1 MSQGKPISVSS
12 PGSDLYPRI
21 IISSWNDF
29 LKNIEQFLDGNWI
42 FRGVVNVTYEL
53 LPSIGRGWD
62 DSTRLMDEEARLLRC
77 FKREARPHLTYLPAD
92 EWEWLAIAQHHGAP
106 TRLIDW
112 SESPMVSTYFAVW
125 GSDPRRSM
133 SFDGGL
139 YIVPKP
145 TGADET
151 ARATSPF
158 DATDVHFFYPAHVS
172 RRITAQRGLFTV
184 HPNPLRAYD
193 APDKR
198 QIVIPGHLKSEF
210 RIKLDSLGFNHA
222 TMFPDIDGLAR
233 LLAWRL
239 MPTTVTVPDP
249 PHRPTAEAQAAANP
263 DTVAKPRIRPDDPQK
278 GQWGGKSERNGW
290 RLSARVES
298 VETGWFK
305 TVLEIASPDG
315 SKSLTE
321 PVEFFLHDSFAK
333 PKRTVRPQST
343 GKAKLELYSYGAFTV
358 GARLP
363 DGTELELDLSKIED
377 APKLFRSR

>member
-1 MSQGKPISVSS
+1 
-12 PGSDLYPRI
+12 
-21 IISSWNDF
+21 
-29 LKNIEQFLDGNWI
+29 
-42 FRGVVNVTYEL
+42 
-53 LPSIGRGWD
+53 
-62 DSTRLMDEEARLLRC
+62 
-77 FKREARPHLTYLPAD
+77 
-92 EWEWLAIAQHHGAP
+92 
-106 TRLIDW
+106 
-112 SESPMVSTYFAVW
+112 
-125 GSDPRRSM
+125 M

-158 DATDVHFFYPAHVS
+158 DAKDVQFFYPAHVS

-198 QIVIPGHLKSEF
+198 QIVIPGRLKGDF

-222 TMFPDIDGLAR
+222 TMFPDIDGLAK

-239 MPTTVTVPDP
+239 MPTVAAPVAPQQP
-249 PHRPTAEAQAAANP
+249 AAAQAVAP
-263 DTVAKPRIRPDDPQK
+263 PVTVAKPRIRPDDPQK
-278 GQWGGKSERNGW
+278 GQWGGKPERNGW
-290 RLSARVES
+290 RLSARVEA

-305 TVLEIASPDG
+305 TVLEVASPDG
-315 SKSLTE
+315 SKMLTE

-333 PKRTVRPQST
+333 AKRTVRPQST
-343 GKAKLELYSYGAFTV
+343 GKVKLELYSYGAFTV